1 MARVCRIN
9 ENFCPQARRFSA
21 AILTDCKGKQ
31 RRMRT
36 KSRLD
41 GMQWLWKRLLM
52 LGGSP
57 RKAAGRFLLY
67 LAENRCT
74 VWQQCHFAAADPAGA
89 FPERR
94 RYAVAQQFPLAVG
107 QADPLFFFRGIV
119 KDAERPPCRAV
130 AGCGGQSPA
139 HEGLFQR
146 EKPDGPPGWLRPG
159 RSGGGTAPAG
169 PAGPR

>member
-1 MARVCRIN
+1 
-9 ENFCPQARRFSA
+9 
-21 AILTDCKGKQ
+21 
-31 RRMRT
+31 
-36 KSRLD
+36 
-41 GMQWLWKRLLM
+41 MQWLWKRLLM

-74 VWQQCHFAAADPAGA
+74 VWQQCHFAAAAPAGA
-89 FPERR
+89 FPERG
-94 RYAVAQQFPLAVG
+94 RYAVAQPFPLAVG

-146 EKPDGPPGWLRPG
+146 EKSDGRRAGRVRGAQAGELRPQAQQ
-159 RSGGGTAPAG
+159 TPVK
-169 PAGPR
+169 